1 MTAKLKGS
9 VYVALLW
16 VWAWACMPVQAQT
29 SSNLGAHSKGVDGA
43 RGLTVLDLSNPE
55 PGFYN
60 TFVGESAGWQNQG
73 GANIF
78 IGRSASPSNM
88 TGSNHIFMGASS
100 GTPSG
105 SHAICIG
112 FFAGD
117 TSGTSSLEGAISL
130 GHRSSAAGNK
140 ITLGKNPDLKN
151 FFVGS
156 VAAWPTPSDRAL
168 KTNIT
173 DSARGLSFVR
183 QLRPVQYQF
192 EGSADPRVG
201 FIAQEVEQTDS
212 QFPGLVKPQHAQ
224 DFYALQYDS
233 FIPSLVKSV
242 QELHGQ
248 IQTFNAPPARASG
261 LGPLKWIAMLCA
273 LTLVCLGAC
282 LYMHMKIRAW
292 AALPERG

>member
-1 MTAKLKGS
+1 
-9 VYVALLW
+9 
-16 VWAWACMPVQAQT
+16 
-29 SSNLGAHSKGVDGA
+29 
-43 RGLTVLDLSNPE
+43 
-55 PGFYN
+55 
-60 TFVGESAGWQNQG
+60 
-73 GANIF
+73 
-78 IGRSASPSNM
+78 M
-88 TGSNHIFMGASS
+88 TGSNNIFMGATS

-105 SHAICIG
+105 SNAICVG

-117 TSGTSSLEGAISL
+117 TSDTNPLDGAISL

-168 KTNIT
+168 KTNIS
-173 DSARGLSFVR
+173 DSARGLSFIR
-183 QLRPVQYQF
+183 QLKPVQYQF
-192 EGSADPRVG
+192 KGSADPRVG
-201 FIAQEVEQTDS
+201 FIAQEVEQADP
-212 QFPGLVKPQHAQ
+212 QFPGLVKPQHAE

-261 LGPLKWIAMLCA
+261 LGPLKWTAMLGA
-273 LTLVCLGAC
+273 LTLACLCAC

-292 AALPERG
+292 TALPERG